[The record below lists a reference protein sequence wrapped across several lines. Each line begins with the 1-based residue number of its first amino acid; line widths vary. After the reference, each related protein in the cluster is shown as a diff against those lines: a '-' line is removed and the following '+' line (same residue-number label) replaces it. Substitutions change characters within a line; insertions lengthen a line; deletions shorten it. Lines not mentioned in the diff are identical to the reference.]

1 MDARDPPPSS
11 PRPPGG
17 DGDGVR
23 ITVHPR
29 GRGWRVV
36 GVVAVAALAAFV
48 GYRMLATR
56 AGPVQAATGAA
67 NGQPSAA
74 RDAGPKSLRAAPTS
88 SAMAASGAAGATA
101 SAAERDGEDPTPDLS
116 DYVLP
121 GEAPS
126 MAQVIDGLHR
136 RGIRTGLGAFQPPG
150 TSPPLLGLEVP
161 EDFPLPEGYVRHY
174 QATDDGQR
182 IAPILM
188 FAPDFQLFDARGRP
202 VPMPAD
208 RVVPPALAPPGLPL
222 RQVRIPPPRN
232 GSAGP

>member
-11 PRPPGG
+11 PRPPDG

-29 GRGWRVV
+29 RRGWRVV
-36 GVVAVAALAAFV
+36 GLVAVAALAAFV

-56 AGPVQAATGAA
+56 AGPARAATGAST
-67 NGQPSAA
+67 GQPSAE
-74 RDAGPKSLRAAPTS
+74 RNAAPES
-88 SAMAASGAAGATA
+88 SRASATGRAPTASGSANAGAGMA
-101 SAAERDGEDPTPDLS
+101 VRDGEDPTPDLS

-188 FAPDFQLFDARGRP
+188 FSPDLQLFDARGRP
-202 VPMPAD
+202 VSMPAD